1 MRNQQNETGQIS
13 LFAQESYGPPAL
25 ILGRIVQLSGPQR
38 EGGRLENNLKGFRS
52 LSRLT
57 DPKTSR
63 NAAEKTSQFRTRH
76 IAKIWTCLKD
86 FGPMT
91 YKEIAKKVGME
102 PVAVARRRKEM
113 EESGLIDV
121 LGEIRNGCS
130 VWSAK

>member
-1 MRNQQNETGQIS
+1 
-13 LFAQESYGPPAL
+13 
-25 ILGRIVQLSGPQR
+25 
-38 EGGRLENNLKGFRS
+38 
-52 LSRLT
+52 
-57 DPKTSR
+57 
-63 NAAEKTSQFRTRH
+63 
-76 IAKIWTCLKD
+76 
-86 FGPMT
+86 MT